1 MLTRRTVLG
10 LAVAFSLVSLPLQA
24 GPFQDFESEVRTA
37 YADYRAALFR
47 TNTNDRPASEAAI
60 DRTAS
65 KWKVLTGKW
74 SASPP
79 PQYVEDK
86 LFAATLGKIADI
98 LNEAR
103 AQVGHGKIS
112 EAHETLE
119 KIRDELAALRRRNG
133 VIVFSDHM
141 NAYHEQMEKVLLGKY
156 DDFNAGGVMAL
167 RGDIAVLAYLLQ
179 EIVANPPADRD
190 ANYETALN
198 AVRKSVEALREAA
211 TKGEADAIKAA
222 IKTLKQPYARLF
234 LNYG

>member
-1 MLTRRTVLG
+1 MLTRRHILS
-10 LAVAFSLVSLPLQA
+10 LAAAVSLASLSLHA
-24 GPFQDFESEVRTA
+24 GPFQDFESEVRMA

-47 TNTNDRPASEAAI
+47 TNMNDRAASEAAI
-60 DRTAS
+60 DGISA
-65 KWKVLTGKW
+65 KWKALTGKW

-86 LFAATLGKIADI
+86 LFGPTLGKVAEI

-103 AQVGHGKIS
+103 AQVGQGQLA

-133 VIVFSDHM
+133 VIVFSDYM

-156 DDFNAGGVMAL
+156 DDFSAGGVMAL
-167 RGDIAVLAYLLQ
+167 RGDIAVLAHLSQ
-179 EIVANPPADRD
+179 EIVANPPTDRD
-190 ANYETALN
+190 ANYEPALN
-198 AVRKSVEALREAA
+198 AVRQSVQALNEAA
-211 TKGEADAIKAA
+211 AKGEADAIKAA
-222 IKTLKQPYARLF
+222 IKALKQPYARLF

>member
-1 MLTRRTVLG
+1 MLTRRYILS
-10 LAVAFSLVSLPLQA
+10 LAAAVPLASLSLQA
-24 GPFQDFESEVRTA
+24 GPFQDFESEVRMA

-47 TNTNDRPASEAAI
+47 TNTNDRAASEAAI
-60 DRTAS
+60 DRTSA
-65 KWKVLTGKW
+65 KWKALTSKW

-86 LFAATLGKIADI
+86 QFGATMGKVLEI

-103 AQVGHGKIS
+103 VQVGKGHLA

-156 DDFNAGGVMAL
+156 DDFSAGGVMAL
-167 RGDIAVLAYLLQ
+167 RGDVAVLAYLLQ

-190 ANYETALN
+190 ANYGPALD
-198 AVRKSVEALREAA
+198 AVRKSVQALNEAA
-211 TKGEADAIKAA
+211 AKGEADAIKAA

-234 LNYG
+234 LSYG